1 MSVLDRFR
9 PATLLAVAGVL
20 VAALA
25 IAGVLGVR
33 AGLATPT
40 RTITAEFA
48 EAPGLYVGNHV
59 DVLGIPVG
67 QIISVSAKPTEVA
80 VAMRVDDNV
89 KLPRDIKAVLMA
101 PDLVND
107 RYVQLTPAYRGGPLL
122 PAGAI
127 IPESRT
133 VLPESVD
140 QIISTLDQLVRAL
153 GPTGANAKGAVS
165 QFVHD
170 VASTVGGNGPNF
182 KTTVTAL
189 SQALSAIS
197 ADSPAISSLLDNVG
211 SFTGVA
217 AANTQDFQAFAND
230 AAGVTSV
237 VAADSTDIG
246 TILTSLNS
254 VVTQLTQFVQSNKTS
269 LGSTL
274 ANLQQF
280 AGAIAAQ
287 QQQLAQAFD
296 YAGLGLANVDNAITV
311 SSTGAGALR
320 IRYDPSTD
328 TPAFISELC
337 GNEETR
343 ILTLGLQQGK
353 SSELNLAC
361 AASAALAQVT
371 PPPDAPAGPNL
382 TISALI
388 GAEQ

>member
-1 MSVLDRFR
+1 MTFLARFR
-9 PATLLAVAGVL
+9 PATVLALAGL
-20 VAALA
+20 VIAALA
-25 IAGVLGVR
+25 VVGFLGVH

-40 RTITAEFA
+40 RLVTAEFA

-67 QIISVSAKPTEVA
+67 QIVSISAHPTQVTVS
-80 VAMRVDDNV
+80 MRVDDDV
-89 KLPRDIKAVLMA
+89 KLPRNAKAMLMA

-107 RYVQLTPAYRGGPLL
+107 RYVQLMPAYTSGALL
-122 PAGAI
+122 PAGAV

-170 VASTVGGNGPNF
+170 VAATVGGNGPNF

-189 SQALSAIS
+189 SQALGAVA
-197 ADSPAISSLLDNVG
+197 ADSPTISSLLDNVG
-211 SFTGVA
+211 NFTGVA

-237 VAADSTDIG
+237 VASDDADIG
-246 TILTSLNS
+246 TILKSLNS
-254 VVTQLTQFVQSNKTS
+254 VVTQLTQFVQANQTS

-280 AGAIAAQ
+280 TSAIAAQ
-287 QQQLAQAFD
+287 QQQLAEAFD
-296 YAGLGLANVDNAITV
+296 YAGLGLADVDNAITV
-311 SSTGAGALR
+311 SSSGTGALR
-320 IRYDPSTD
+320 IRYVPSTD
-328 TPAFISELC
+328 TPAFISAVC
-337 GNEETR
+337 GSEETR
-343 ILTLGLQQGK
+343 ILALGLQQGK

-361 AASAALAQVT
+361 AASAALSQVK

-382 TISALI
+382 TLSALI
-388 GAEQ
+388 GAQP

>member
-9 PATLLAVAGVL
+9 PGTLLAVAGVV
-20 VAALA
+20 VAGLA
-25 IAGVLGVR
+25 VAGVLGVR

-67 QIISVSAKPTEVA
+67 QIVSVNATPTEVR

-89 KLPRDIKAVLMA
+89 KLPRDTKAVLMA

-107 RYVQLTPAYRGGPLL
+107 RYVQLTPAYQRGPRLA
-122 PAGAI
+122 AGAI

-189 SQALSAIS
+189 SQALGAIS

-254 VVTQLTQFVQSNKTS
+254 VVTQLTQFVQSNQAT

-274 ANLQQF
+274 TNLAQF
-280 AGAIAAQ
+280 TSAIAAQ

-296 YAGLGLANVDNAITV
+296 YAGLGLANADNAIAV
-311 SSTGAGALR
+311 SPTGAGALR

-328 TPAFISELC
+328 TPAFVSEIC

-343 ILTLGLQQGK
+343 ILDLGLQQAK

-361 AASAALAQVT
+361 AASAALGQVT

-388 GAEQ
+388 GAQQ